1 MAYRKKRKKSYGF
14 KRKSTVSRFWKNR
27 RGRAMRGRVGFR
39 F

>member
-1 MAYRKKRKKSYGF
+1 MAFRKKRRVVRKKRKS
-14 KRKSTVSRFWKNR
+14 STNAFWKNR